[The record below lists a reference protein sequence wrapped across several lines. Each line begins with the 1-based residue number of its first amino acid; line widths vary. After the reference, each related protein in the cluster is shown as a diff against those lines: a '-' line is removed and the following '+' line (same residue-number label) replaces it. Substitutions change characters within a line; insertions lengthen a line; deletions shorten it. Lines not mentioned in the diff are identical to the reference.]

1 EMLPSPDD
9 LSELDSVEVTE
20 PQETQAYRKCKKP
33 SGHVSSSQKG
43 SIIMAFLKRNAFVVL
58 TMAAVALGIGLGF
71 ALRLVNMSARDVKY
85 LIFPGELLM
94 RMLQMLVLPLF
105 VSSVIT
111 GMSSVDRKAY
121 GKIGLRAF
129 SYYMVTTLIAAFT
142 GIALAVLIQ
151 PGKSSRAASVSSS
164 GNADTA
170 QPVDSFLDLI
180 RNMIPSNLVEAC
192 FRKYKTVYSRSVS
205 TGKSLG
211 VINMT
216 ETSKKSRIHFCSNS
230 LTLYDTVPVPGTL
243 DGFNILG
250 LLGFSVAFGLILG
263 SMDTEGKPL
272 RDFFDCLNKA
282 IMHLVNIVI
291 WYSPVGILFLL
302 AGQIVKMT
310 DTGEIGH
317 EVAMY
322 TLTVITGL
330 LIHSLL
336 TLPLIYFMVTRKNP
350 FMFMVGL
357 LQALTTAFG
366 TSSSSAT
373 LPVTFYCMEENHNMD
388 KRVTRFML
396 PIGAT
401 MNMDG
406 AALYEA
412 VAALFIAQVNNMDFN
427 LGQII
432 VLSLIV
438 TAASTGAA
446 GIPQAGM
453 VSMVIVLESV
463 GLPTEDISLLMIV
476 DWILDRLRTTTNVLG
491 DCIGVSVVQ
500 HLSRHELQSFSPAEE
515 KQQSVLCGLW
525 KIILMLNSI
534 QDFIETDHK
543 LWC

>member
-1 EMLPSPDD
+1 MLPSPDD

-192 FRKYKTVYSRSVS
+192 FRKVRSAIAII
-205 TGKSLG
+205 L
-211 VINMT
+211 
-216 ETSKKSRIHFCSNS
+216 
-230 LTLYDTVPVPGTL
+230 PGTL

-515 KQQSVLCGLW
+515 SLLEEFDNHLACNMDSYPQEH
-525 KIILMLNSI
+525 ILAL
-534 QDFIETDHK
+534 QKERVKET
-543 LWC
+543 L

>member
-1 EMLPSPDD
+1 MLPSPDD

-20 PQETQAYRKCKKP
+20 PQETQAYCKCKKP
-33 SGHVSSSQKG
+33 SGHVSSSENG
-43 SIIMAFLKRNAFVVL
+43 FIIMAFLKRNAFVVL

-85 LIFPGELLM
+85 LTFPGELLM

-105 VSSVIT
+105 VSSVIS

-142 GIALAVLIQ
+142 GIALAVMIQ

-164 GNADTA
+164 GNADAA

-192 FRKYKTVYSRSVS
+192 FRKYKTLYSRSVS
-205 TGKSLG
+205 TGKSLS

-216 ETSKKSRIHFCSNS
+216 ETSKKN
-230 LTLYDTVPVPGTL
+230 DTVPVPGTL

-250 LLGFSVAFGLILG
+250 LLGFSVGFGLILG

-310 DTGEIGH
+310 DIGEIGH

-330 LIHSLL
+330 LTHSLL

-476 DWILDRLRTTTNVLG
+476 DWILDRLRTATNVLG

-500 HLSRHELQSFSPAEE
+500 HLSRHELQRRSPAEKTLLE
-515 KQQSVLCGLW
+515 ESSQ
-525 KIILMLNSI
+525 
-534 QDFIETDHK
+534 F
-543 LWC
+543 

>member
-1 EMLPSPDD
+1 MKVVLLSSDD
-9 LSELDSVEVTE
+9 LSVLDSVEVPE
-20 PQETQAYRKCKKP
+20 PQETQTYDKCSKNI
-33 SGHVSSSQKG
+33 SHVSSSQNG
-43 SIIMAFLKRNAFVVL
+43 SNVMAFLKRNAFVVL
-58 TMAAVALGIGLGF
+58 TMSAVVIGIGLGF
-71 ALRLVNMSARDVKY
+71 GLRQVNMSPRGVKY
-85 LIFPGELLM
+85 LTFPGELLM
-94 RMLQMLVLPLF
+94 RVLQMLVLPLI

-111 GMSSVDRKAY
+111 VMSSVDRKAY

-164 GNADTA
+164 GNTEAVQT
-170 QPVDSFLDLI
+170 VDSFLDLI
-180 RNMIPSNLVEAC
+180 RNMFPSNLVEAC

-205 TGKSLG
+205 TGGSLIS
-211 VINMT
+211 VT
-216 ETSKKSRIHFCSNS
+216 ETSEN
-230 LTLYDTVPVPGTL
+230 YDRVPVPGTS
-243 DGFNILG
+243 DGVNILG
-250 LLGFSVAFGLILG
+250 LLCFSVAFGLALG
-263 SMDTEGKPL
+263 SLKTKGEPL
-272 RDFFDCLNKA
+272 KVFFDCLNKA
-282 IMHLVNIVI
+282 TMHLVSIVI

-310 DTGEIGH
+310 DVGEIGG

-322 TLTVITGL
+322 FLTVLTGL
-330 LIHSLL
+330 LIHSVI
-336 TLPLIYFMVTRKNP
+336 TLPLIYLMVTRKNP
-350 FMFMVGL
+350 FRFIGGL

-373 LPVTFYCMEENHNMD
+373 LPVTLYCMEENHNME
-388 KRVTRFML
+388 KQVTRFML

-412 VAALFIAQVNNMDFN
+412 VAALFIAQVNNIEFN

-432 VLSLIV
+432 ALSLIV

-453 VSMVIVLESV
+453 VSMVIVLESA

-476 DWILDRLRTTTNVLG
+476 DWILDRIRTTINVLG

-500 HLSRHELQSFSPAEE
+500 HLSRYELQHSGPAEKSSAE
-515 KQQSVLCGLW
+515 ESPQ
-525 KIILMLNSI
+525 I
-534 QDFIETDHK
+534 
-543 LWC
+543 